1 VSKVTCI
8 PLRANFLRQLA
19 EEIRARHFTP
29 DDPLAL
35 AQVTIVLPHRRGIVY
50 LRDYLL
56 HLIQAG
62 KQRPFLMPR
71 IVAIEDMVAEAA
83 IQLEATPRR
92 LLAPPDQAWIIFGV
106 VRESA
111 AYGRVADTWD
121 RFFPW
126 GVRLAA
132 VLEEIDREMASPQDI
147 PYPED
152 VPAEAIALLE
162 GLEQIYTAFD
172 RLLAAQGLTTGGK
185 RLRLLAEQIA
195 RAQLGK
201 GPIYLAGFYALTNAE
216 ERIFRHLYGRGARVF
231 WHADPDHLPPLYRRW
246 KDDWGLE
253 VELKGTDAP
262 AAPRLHYYEAYDLHA
277 ELLQMQEHIPAGIQR
292 PDQCALVLPDPS
304 ALIPALYSLPPR
316 MPVNV
321 SLGYPLERTALS
333 SLLEQLMR
341 LQEGTDEG
349 GAYYHQDYLTL
360 IRHPYLRRLP
370 TPSGKEGRICL
381 HFLEEKIRRYGK
393 PFLTQEE
400 LLEVLVMSED
410 EERDRRFLATEAL
423 DFPEV
428 RGFVCE
434 LHRQLLE
441 PWKAVETA
449 RGLAAAIR
457 GLVRFLFAPFVGTEH
472 SLYDHPLDNE
482 FIYTLEGSVI
492 PSLEDALFAEHP
504 MGPRLLFSLLREVIH
519 MARTPFEGHPLV
531 GLQVLGLLET
541 RLLSFDTVIV
551 VDVNEDIIPAYEE
564 VNPLLPEPLKGALGL
579 KGREREE
586 AIVRYHFERLIS
598 GATEA
603 HLLWQASTMPG
614 SGGLEGKRVRSRFIE
629 GFLWEEE
636 KKRGCLL
643 EDAVA
648 KAPLRI
654 SGRSLLRQGGL
665 EKRGRDHQ
673 QVKAFLLE
681 RSLRYGLS
689 ASLLNTYLLCPLKF
703 YYQYLLGLK
712 PAVAVA
718 EDVDSAAL
726 GEIIHQS
733 LEAYFA
739 PYRKRHYRKAA
750 DTDAER
756 LISTFQKRFT
766 GSPMYRCLAPE
777 KKFFLE
783 YVAAYRLKAYLSQ
796 MPETTF
802 IEALEQEFRLQLA
815 LGFGQLTFYGKVD
828 RIDKR
833 EGHRIILD
841 YKTGRVEA
849 FGKGDFERCILP
861 FAIPKELGYAGL
873 KAVKDAIKDLQLPLY
888 CLLVAA
894 GHAEVLGS
902 ILAAY
907 VELGKGGMESY
918 FIPLDRIDRL
928 GAAALAWFSD
938 SFPAVLA
945 FLINHMIEAP
955 CFFPAT
961 DEDACRFCD
970 YEAVCRFSFAA

>member
-1 VSKVTCI
+1 VNKVTVI

-19 EEIRARHFTP
+19 EEIRARHFSP

-62 KQRPFLMPR
+62 KRRPFLMPR

-83 IQLEATPRR
+83 IQLEDSPRR
-92 LLAPPDQAWIIFGV
+92 LIAPPDQAWIIFGV
-106 VRESA
+106 VKDNP

-132 VLEEIDREMASPQDI
+132 LLDEIDREMASPQDI
-147 PYPED
+147 PYPAD
-152 VPAEAIALLE
+152 VPADAIALLE

-185 RLRLLAEQIA
+185 RLRLLAEGIE
-195 RAQLGK
+195 RTQLDK

-216 ERIFRHLYGRGARVF
+216 ERIFRHLYARGARVL

-253 VELKGTDAP
+253 VETKGKDAP
-262 AAPRLHYYEAYDLHA
+262 ASPQLHYYEAYDLHA
-277 ELLQMQEHIPAGIQR
+277 ELLQMQVHIPAGIQR

-341 LQEGTDEG
+341 LQEGRDEE

-381 HFLEEKIRRYGK
+381 HFLEEKIRYYGK
-393 PFLTQEE
+393 PFLTQKE
-400 LLEVLVMSED
+400 LLEVLAISED

-423 DFPEV
+423 DLPEV

-457 GLVRFLFAPFVGTEH
+457 GLVRFLFIPFVGTEDA
-472 SLYDHPLDNE
+472 LYDHPLDNE

-504 MGPRLLFSLLREVIH
+504 MDPRLLFSLLREVIH

-551 VDVNEDIIPAYEE
+551 IDVNEDIIPAYEE
-564 VNPLLPEPLKGALGL
+564 INPLLPEPLKGALGL

-586 AIVRYHFERLIS
+586 AVVRYHFERLIS
-598 GATEA
+598 SAKEA

-614 SGGLEGKRVRSRFIE
+614 SGGLEGKRVRSRFVE
-629 GFLWEEE
+629 GLLWEEE

-665 EKRGRDHQ
+665 EKGGKDHQ

-718 EDVDSAAL
+718 DDVDSAAL

-739 PYRKRHYRKAA
+739 PYRKRQYRKAA

-783 YVAAYRLKAYLSQ
+783 YVAAYRLKAYLLQ

-802 IEALEQEFRLQLA
+802 IEALEQEYRLLLP
-815 LGFGQLTFYGKVD
+815 LGPGQLTFYGKVD

-841 YKTGRVEA
+841 YKTGRVAA

-861 FAIPKELGYAGL
+861 FAIPKELGYADL
-873 KAVKDAIKDLQLPLY
+873 KAVKDAIEDLQLPLY
-888 CLLVAA
+888 CLLVAS
-894 GHAEVLGS
+894 GNAEVLGS

-907 VELGKGGMESY
+907 VELGRGGMESY

-928 GAAALAWFSD
+928 RAAALAWFSD

-945 FLINHMIEAP
+945 FLIDHMIEAP